1 MGLMAADYLAQLK
14 ALLPPGQ
21 AWPRDASARLTQ
33 LLSAW
38 SDELARV
45 DGRVAQLLEEIDPRT
60 TGELLPDWERVAA
73 LPAPCVDEAQTTSQ
87 RRATLHAKLTTLGG
101 QNAAYFIALAESLG
115 YTVTITE
122 FHLHTVEDD
131 VDYPLYATPWQFAWQ
146 VNAPQDNVGQLSVID
161 SVDDPLAWWGN
172 ETLECVIN
180 RLKPSHTHVLFAY
193 S

>member
-1 MGLMAADYLAQLK
+1 MAADYLAQLK

-73 LPAPCVDEAQTTSQ
+73 LPDTCVDEAQTTSQ
-87 RRATLHAKLTTLGG
+87 RRAALHAKLTTLGG
-101 QNAAYFIALAESLG
+101 QNAAYFVALASSLG
-115 YTVTITE
+115 YSVTISE
-122 FHLHTVEDD
+122 YRPHTVKS
-131 VDYPLYATPWQFAWQ
+131 T
-146 VNAPQDNVGQLSVID
+146 VNAPLYDREWIFAFKVASPQNTVRKFNVRSAV
-161 SVDDPLAWWGN
+161 SDPLAAWGN
-172 ETLECVIN
+172 SALECLIN
-180 RLKPSHTHVLFAY
+180 RVKPAHTHVLFAY
-193 S
+193 D